1 MTESGRPFTDR
12 SQSGHLP
19 ANDMVRVLYVE
30 DDELE
35 ARSISR
41 HLRRY
46 GFVVDTAKNA
56 REALELSDQGR
67 YDVVLLDFMLNDT
80 LNGPEVCHALRE
92 RGSSA
97 GVMMLTGLSEL
108 DSKLV
113 AFQAGAQDYLTKPYE
128 FAELIARLHA
138 LAERSP
144 VAAEP
149 PRPPADVPTVR
160 LEQDG
165 YWLRIGD
172 ERVELTRTEYSML
185 LTLERAHGQTVSTAD
200 LCRAVWGNG
209 RSRRQSSLYV
219 HVNNLRSKLEPHHEW
234 RLQTVKGLGY
244 RFDIGPTAPE
254 PKEAGDAP
262 DSPRS

>member
-1 MTESGRPFTDR
+1 MTESGRSLGDHPRRT
-12 SQSGHLP
+12 SP
-19 ANDMVRVLYVE
+19 AGNDMVRILYVE

-35 ARSISR
+35 ASSISR

-56 REALELSDQGR
+56 REALELSERAR

-80 LNGPEVCHALRE
+80 LNGPEVCQALRE
-92 RGSSA
+92 RGSKA
-97 GVMMLTGLSEL
+97 GVIMLTGLSEL

-113 AFQAGAQDYLTKPYE
+113 SFQAGAQDYLTKPYE
-128 FAELIARLHA
+128 FAELVARLHA

-144 VAAEP
+144 GATEP
-149 PRPPADVPTVR
+149 PRAAADVPTVR

-185 LTLERAHGQTVSTAD
+185 LALERARGETISTAD
-200 LCRAVWGNG
+200 LCRAIWGNS

-219 HVNNLRSKLEPHHEW
+219 HVNNLRSKLEPHHDW
-234 RLQTVKGLGY
+234 RLKTVKGLGY
-244 RFDIGPTAPE
+244 RFDISPTKSESREPGAP
-254 PKEAGDAP
+254 P